1 MLINSSPICF
11 SSFCKS
17 SSIEQILYAR
27 IKIVRSVPRFQV
39 LGAKE
44 FQWRYTPLWV
54 LFLYIVVYKVS
65 LVLINITS
73 KKLILPFC
81 SSSYIN
87 SIIWWKLLRVD
98 NTCSIDDTF
107 ITAIVSSTYC
117 NRTFKVSQGFD
128 SCIS

>member
-44 FQWRYTPLWV
+44 FLWRYTPLWV

-87 SIIWWKLLRVD
+87 SIFWWKLLKVD

-107 ITAIVSSTYC
+107 ITAIVSSTSC
-117 NRTFKVSQGFD
+117 NRTFKVFQGFD
-128 SCIS
+128 SCIF